1 MTETNKNVDNCPRF
15 IKLVWKMFILI
26 TLNRGEGHVKHISRY
41 LKGGEGAHLYQIVI
55 YNSNEMIPLPRI
67 ITKTAC

>member
-1 MTETNKNVDNCPRF
+1 
-15 IKLVWKMFILI
+15 MFILI

-41 LKGGEGAHLYQIVI
+41 LRGGEGAHLYQIVI